1 VGEVAIAVSLWAM
14 TRAQKTSR
22 FETVRRRVEGSP
34 RLKALWACS
43 NVTAINRMHINDH
56 GPVHVKIVIRVAL
69 RLLELLHDA
78 GVHLGAYDHGLDY
91 EDAKVIVLLAA
102 ALHDIG
108 HVVHREEH
116 ESHSLSLAPLLLEEL
131 LAGVY
136 EEPQRTQVMAEVL
149 HAIYAHR
156 KDVEPLTVEAGII
169 KVADAL
175 DMEKGRARIPFKVG
189 VPTIHTVSAL
199 AIEKVEILKG
209 REKPVH
215 IRVRMSNSAGIF
227 QLDSLFK
234 EKLARSGL
242 KEYVEVSAE
251 IEGEEKKIIERY
263 SLE

>member
-1 VGEVAIAVSLWAM
+1 M
-14 TRAQKTSR
+14 KK
-22 FETVRRRVEGSP
+22 ETKKKATKYQLVRRRIEASP
-34 RLKALWACS
+34 RLKALWTCS
-43 NVTAINRMHINDH
+43 NITAIDRMHINDH
-56 GPVHVKIVIRVAL
+56 GPVHVRIVIRVAL
-69 RLLELLHDA
+69 RILELLHAA
-78 GVHLGAYDHGLDY
+78 GVKLGAYDHGLDY
-91 EDAKVIVLLAA
+91 EDARVIVLLAA

-108 HVVHREEH
+108 HAVHREEH
-116 ESHSLSLAPLLLEEL
+116 EYHSLSLAPLILEEML
-131 LAGVY
+131 EGIY
-136 EEPQRTQVMAEVL
+136 QEPQKTQVMAEVL

-175 DMEKGRARIPFKVG
+175 DMEKGRARIPFQVG
-189 VPTIHTVSAL
+189 IPTIHTVSAL

-209 REKPVH
+209 KEKPVH

-242 KEYVEVSAE
+242 KDYIEVSAE

-263 SLE
+263 AIE

>member
-1 VGEVAIAVSLWAM
+1 MEIPVSL
-14 TRAQKTSR
+14 KTMPKRKATTKRGR
-22 FETVRRRVEGSP
+22 FESVRQRVESSP

-43 NVTAINRMHINDH
+43 NITAINRMHMNDH
-56 GPVHVKIVIRVAL
+56 GPVHVKIVMRVAL
-69 RLLELLHDA
+69 KLLELLHEA
-78 GVHLGAYDHGLDY
+78 GVKLGAYDHGLDY

-108 HVVHREEH
+108 HAVHRKEH
-116 ESHSLSLAPLLLEEL
+116 EYHSLALAPLILEGILE
-131 LAGVY
+131 GIY
-136 EEPQRTQVMAEVL
+136 QEPQRTQVMAEVL

-156 KDVEPLTVEAGII
+156 KEVEPLTVEAGII

-175 DMEKGRARIPFKVG
+175 DMEKGRARIPFQVG

-209 REKPVH
+209 KEKPIH

-242 KEYVEVSAE
+242 KDYIEVSAE
-251 IEGEEKKIIERY
+251 IEGEEKKIIEHY
-263 SLE
+263 AIE

>member
-1 VGEVAIAVSLWAM
+1 MKETRFNAVKA
-14 TRAQKTSR
+14 
-22 FETVRRRVEGSP
+22 RVERSP
-34 RLKALWACS
+34 RLKALWRSS
-43 NVTAINRMHINDH
+43 NITAIDRMHINDH
-56 GPVHVKIVIRVAL
+56 GPTHVRIVIRVAL
-69 RLLELLHDA
+69 RLLELLHGA
-78 GVHLGAYDHGLDY
+78 GVHLGAYDHGLEY

-108 HVVHREEH
+108 HAVHRVEH
-116 ESHSLSLAPLLLEEL
+116 ETHSLALAPPILEEL
-131 LAGVY
+131 LQGVY
-136 EEPQRTQVMAEVL
+136 AEPQKTQVMAEVL

-156 KDVEPLTVEAGII
+156 KEVEPLTVEAGIV

-199 AIEKVEILKG
+199 AIEKVEILPGK
-209 REKPVH
+209 EKPIH

-242 KEYVEVSAE
+242 KDYIEVSAE

-263 SLE
+263 TLE

>member
-1 VGEVAIAVSLWAM
+1 ML
-14 TRAQKTSR
+14 
-22 FETVRRRVEGSP
+22 EG
-34 RLKALWACS
+34 
-43 NVTAINRMHINDH
+43 I
-56 GPVHVKIVIRVAL
+56 
-69 RLLELLHDA
+69 
-78 GVHLGAYDHGLDY
+78 YQ
-91 EDAKVIVLLAA
+91 
-102 ALHDIG
+102 
-108 HVVHREEH
+108 
-116 ESHSLSLAPLLLEEL
+116 
-131 LAGVY
+131 
-136 EEPQRTQVMAEVL
+136 EPQKTQVMAEVL

-189 VPTIHTVSAL
+189 IPTIHTVSAL

-209 REKPVH
+209 KEKPVH

-242 KEYVEVSAE
+242 KDYIEVSAE

-263 SLE
+263 AIE

>member
-1 VGEVAIAVSLWAM
+1 MGKEAKRKPTKYQL
-14 TRAQKTSR
+14 
-22 FETVRRRVEGSP
+22 VRRRIEASP

-43 NVTAINRMHINDH
+43 NITAIDRMRINDH
-56 GPVHVKIVIRVAL
+56 GPVHVRIVMRVAL
-69 RLLELLHDA
+69 RLLELLHQA
-78 GVHLGAYDHGLDY
+78 GVRLGVYDHGLEY
-91 EDAKVIVLLAA
+91 EDARVVVLLAA

-108 HVVHREEH
+108 HSVHRAEH
-116 ESHSLSLAPLLLEEL
+116 EYHSLALAPLILEEIL
-131 LAGVY
+131 EGIY
-136 EEPQRTQVMAEVL
+136 EEPQKTQVMAEVL

-156 KDVEPLTVEAGII
+156 KEVEPLTVEAGII

-199 AIEKVEILKG
+199 AIEKVEVLRGK
-209 REKPVH
+209 EKPIH

-242 KEYVEVSAE
+242 KDYIEVSAE

-263 SLE
+263 SIE